1 MKTTVGDQQF
11 LSRLGHIAYG
21 LIGFNISDDGAYR
34 HPDIQVFTAFTGT
47 IPTLAVFTA
56 FGLEYPGMTEID
68 QGVQVGVAYQINT
81 AAITAITT
89 VRPRTEQIQL
99 LACQCL
105 GESHRETPI
114 AQNLAAGQ
122 LRKGHCA
129 DVSRAGG

>member
-1 MKTTVGDQQF
+1 MKPTVGDQQF
-11 LSRLGHIAYG
+11 LSRLGHIAHG

-56 FGLEYPGMTEID
+56 FSLEYPGMTEID

-89 VRPRTEQIQL
+89 VRPAKGDKL
-99 LACQCL
+99 LAAKTGTAVTAIAPL
-105 GESHRETPI
+105 HLESHLIDEFHNCR
-114 AQNLAAGQ
+114 
-122 LRKGHCA
+122 
-129 DVSRAGG
+129 